1 MDPTYNTLMAVSA
14 GLGLVLI
21 VALGYQLARGHSV
34 DRHGW
39 AAVFMVLG
47 ALLTLTGAVMTLTW
61 PLSGP
66 TAFDNIAFGEPSL
79 AMGALLIA
87 GAVLLG
93 GDRFW
98 RLSASAPAGALES
111 RIGRA
116 QWPRLRELLAPL
128 SWFGLVM
135 GLALIAIAVV
145 GPVYEPWEAP
155 PQEPISGEFGDTPV
169 LENTFLAILYALT
182 GIGAI
187 LLPFA
192 LARES
197 LERAAGLLKAV
208 AACWLI
214 AGLIWVGF
222 GCLNYYT
229 HIGLTINTY
238 KEQASKESAA
248 EEPPPANERFGR
260 PEP

>member
-1 MDPTYNTLMAVSA
+1 MDPVYNTLMAVSA

-21 VALGYQLARGHSV
+21 SSLFIRLDRGRTV
-34 DRHGW
+34 NRHGW
-39 AAVFMVLG
+39 AAVFLVLG
-47 ALLTLTGAVMTLTW
+47 GLLAITGAAMTLTW

-98 RLSASAPAGALES
+98 RDEPVEARERGQIGASS
-111 RIGRA
+111 
-116 QWPRLRELLAPL
+116 WPRLRELLQPL

-135 GLALIAIAVV
+135 GLALIGIAIV

-155 PQEPISGEFGDTPV
+155 PQEPISGEFADHPW
-169 LENTFLAILYALT
+169 LENWFLAILYALT
-182 GIGAI
+182 GVGAI

-192 LARES
+192 LGRES
-197 LERAAGLLKAV
+197 LERARGALKGV

-214 AGLIWVGF
+214 AGLVWTGF
-222 GCLNYYT
+222 GAMNYYT

-238 KEQASKESAA
+238 EEEQAETEA
-248 EEPPPANERFGR
+248 EPPAAAERFGR
-260 PEP
+260 PRP

>member
-21 VALGYQLARGHSV
+21 SVLFIRLDRGLTIN
-34 DRHGW
+34 RHGW
-39 AAVFMVLG
+39 AAVFVVLG
-47 ALLTLTGAVMTLTW
+47 AVLTITGAHMSLTW

-79 AMGALLIA
+79 AMGLLLIA

-98 RLSASAPAGALES
+98 RDGTQIDQQDS
-111 RIGRA
+111 RISA
-116 QWPRLRELLAPL
+116 TSWPRLRALLQPL

-135 GLALIAIAVV
+135 GFALIAIAFV

-155 PQEPISGEFGDTPV
+155 PQEPISGEFADQPV

-182 GIGAI
+182 GVGAI

-192 LARES
+192 LGRES
-197 LERAAGLLKAV
+197 LRRATGLLKGV
-208 AACWLI
+208 AACWLV
-214 AGLIWVGF
+214 AGLVWTGF
-222 GCLNYYT
+222 GVMNYYT

-238 KEQASKESAA
+238 KEEKAQEEA
-248 EEPPPANERFGR
+248 EPPAANERYGR

>member
-1 MDPTYNTLMAVSA
+1 MDPVYNTIMAVSA

-21 VALGYQLARGHSV
+21 VALGLRLARGRMI

-47 ALLTLTGAVMTLTW
+47 ALLALTGAVMTLTW

-79 AMGALLIA
+79 AMGVLLIA
-87 GAVLLG
+87 GSVLLG

-98 RLSASAPAGALES
+98 REAAGVEPER

-116 QWPRLRELLAPL
+116 QWGRLRDLLQPL

-135 GLALIAIAVV
+135 GFALLAIALV
-145 GPVYEPWEAP
+145 GPIYEPWEAP
-155 PQEPISGEFGDTPV
+155 PQEPISGEFGDTPI

-192 LARES
+192 LGRES
-197 LERAAGLLKAV
+197 LERAAGLLKAIG
-208 AACWLI
+208 ACWLI
-214 AGLIWVGF
+214 AGVVWTGF

-238 KEQASKESAA
+238 NEEQAES
-248 EEPPPANERFGR
+248 EERAGEVPSSPDG
-260 PEP
+260 